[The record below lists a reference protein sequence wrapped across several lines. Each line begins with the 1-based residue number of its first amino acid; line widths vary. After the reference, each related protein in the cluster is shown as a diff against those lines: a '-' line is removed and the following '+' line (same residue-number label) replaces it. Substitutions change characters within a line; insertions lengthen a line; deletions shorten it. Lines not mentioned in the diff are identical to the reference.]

1 MAHSIPF
8 DRGALRSTSLSI
20 RRYRGTDY
28 PIALTTRFNAW
39 FLVQWLH
46 RCLPGD
52 LLRYSKCNFI
62 YYYNSSLFPS
72 RGFVVPPWHSKWTS
86 ISQPQCILVYNIPEP
101 TLYMLSTSCSVYFPS
116 DYSGSAAGPA
126 TCVASPA
133 APGHAL
139 GSIYFART
147 SSRQSLAYVFI

>member
-1 MAHSIPF
+1 MLYAFLPRTPLSVQRPYATYSRLPRQQRQLRNKQLYQWRLDPLLSPIFSPVVCFAQHLFKTIKTPPTQSQSRTYSSVAHSIPF

-72 RGFVVPPWHSKWTS
+72 RGFVVPP
-86 ISQPQCILVYNIPEP
+86 
-101 TLYMLSTSCSVYFPS
+101 
-116 DYSGSAAGPA
+116 
-126 TCVASPA
+126 
-133 APGHAL
+133 
-139 GSIYFART
+139 
-147 SSRQSLAYVFI
+147 